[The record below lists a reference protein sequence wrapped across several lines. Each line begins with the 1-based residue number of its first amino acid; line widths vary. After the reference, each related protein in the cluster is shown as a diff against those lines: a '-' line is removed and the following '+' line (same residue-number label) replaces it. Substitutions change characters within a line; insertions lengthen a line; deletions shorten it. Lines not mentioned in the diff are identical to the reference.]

1 MRKIKDKE
9 HLVKDESNG
18 DIINTDKAGYLAYK
32 QRKITMK
39 SRQDEITELKTEVF
53 ELKGMMKELMGRL

>member
-18 DIINTDKAGYLAYK
+18 AIINTDRDGYLAYK

>member
-1 MRKIKDKE
+1 MRRVKDKE

-18 DIINTDKAGYLAYK
+18 AIINTDRDGYLAYK

>member
-9 HLVKDESNG
+9 HLVKHESNG
-18 DIINTDKAGYLAYK
+18 AIINTDKAGYLAYK

>member
-1 MRKIKDKE
+1 LRKIKDKE

-18 DIINTDKAGYLAYK
+18 AIINTDRAGYLAYK

>member
-1 MRKIKDKE
+1 LRKIKDKE

-18 DIINTDKAGYLAYK
+18 AIINTDRDGYLAYK

-39 SRQDEITELKTEVF
+39 AKQDEITELKTEVF
-53 ELKGMMKELMGRL
+53 ELKGMVKELMGRI

>member
-1 MRKIKDKE
+1 LRKIKDKE

-18 DIINTDKAGYLAYK
+18 AIINTDKAGYLAYK

>member
-18 DIINTDKAGYLAYK
+18 AIINTDKAGYLAYK

>member
-1 MRKIKDKE
+1 MRRVKDKE

-18 DIINTDKAGYLAYK
+18 AIINTDKAGYLAYK

>member
-18 DIINTDKAGYLAYK
+18 AIINTDKAGYLAYK

-39 SRQDEITELKTEVF
+39 SRQDEITELKLF
-53 ELKGMMKELMGRL
+53 K

>member
-18 DIINTDKAGYLAYK
+18 AIINTDRAGYLAYK

>member
-18 DIINTDKAGYLAYK
+18 AIINTDKAGYLAYK

-53 ELKGMMKELMGRL
+53 ELKGMMKELMGRI